1 MKYIIKSLFDFFLPR
16 FCPACKTKLGVKEE
30 VICNTCFS
38 SIQRA
43 SRERLQFEYEK
54 KFVRENLI
62 SGFYSHFVFEK
73 DKALQHLIHSLKYEK
88 RFQNGYF
95 LGKTIANQLQPI
107 LVEWKIDLIIPVP
120 LHPIKKANRGYNQST
135 YIAKGISQF
144 TSIHYKESI
153 LKRIRNTS
161 SQTTMTL
168 VERKENIN
176 NAFKACKESLIQGKN
191 LLLIDDVITTGAT
204 TTECAKVLLEA
215 GAEKVYAASVAIAD

>member
-1 MKYIIKSLFDFFLPR
+1 MKNLIRSLFDFFLPR
-16 FCPACKTKLGVKEE
+16 FCPACKTKLGNLEE
-30 VICNTCFS
+30 VICNNCFS
-38 SIQRA
+38 SIQLA
-43 SRERLQFEYEK
+43 SKERLQFEYEK
-54 KFVRENLI
+54 KFVQENLI

-95 LGKTIANQLQPI
+95 LGKTIANGLIPFFN
-107 LVEWKIDLIIPVP
+107 EWKIDLIIPIP
-120 LHPIKKANRGYNQST
+120 LHPIKKAVRGYNQST
-135 YIAKGISQF
+135 YIAKGISAI
-144 TSIHYKESI
+144 TSVPYNQKL

-176 NAFKACKESLIQGKN
+176 NAFKASNEKVITGKN

-204 TTECAKVLLEA
+204 TSECAKVLLEA
-215 GAEKVYAASVAIAD
+215 GANKVYAASVAIAD